1 MPEIMF
7 IPVGFDIPKQMKE
20 CADCGV
26 RFDALASV
34 GGVGFVVC
42 SDCWVK

>member
-1 MPEIMF
+1 MTEIMF
-7 IPVGFDIPKQMKE
+7 IPIGFDIPKQMKE

-34 GGVGFVVC
+34 GGVKSVKC